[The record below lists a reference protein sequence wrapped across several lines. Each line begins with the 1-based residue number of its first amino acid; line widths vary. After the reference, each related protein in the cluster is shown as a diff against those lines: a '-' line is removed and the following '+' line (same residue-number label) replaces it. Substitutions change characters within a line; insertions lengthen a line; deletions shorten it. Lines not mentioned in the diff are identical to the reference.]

1 MTKIERRKIMS
12 KQKKTST
19 PELDKLY
26 EEITELEWKLIDNM
40 ETMINAKWNAPTLK
54 KNIEKNA
61 KELDELNN
69 KFSELYEKMEE
80 ENERL

>member
-1 MTKIERRKIMS
+1 MS